1 MIISDNCEA
10 TLKAKVI
17 LSLGLRIFST
27 KMSVGWRKNKNKNN
41 LKLLSNG
48 TSLIKKKTPKT
59 PQPSFELVKIR
70 KHFLK
75 FEKLFV
81 VK

>member
-1 MIISDNCEA
+1 MIFSDNCEA

-17 LSLGLRIFST
+17 LSLGLQIFST
-27 KMSVGWRKNKNKNN
+27 KMSVGWRKNKNN

-48 TSLIKKKTPKT
+48 TSLIKKKNPKT

-75 FEKLFV
+75 FEKLLV